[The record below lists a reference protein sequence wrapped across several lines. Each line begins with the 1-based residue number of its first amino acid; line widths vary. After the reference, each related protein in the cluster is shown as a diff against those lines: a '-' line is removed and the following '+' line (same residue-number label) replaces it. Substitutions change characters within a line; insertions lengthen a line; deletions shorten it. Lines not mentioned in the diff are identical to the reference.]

1 MVTGV
6 FLYYPDAAYL
16 QETRAA
22 LRRLVDVSEIEA
34 DADIV
39 SNLIPDTLQRDVKSW
54 LILQQ
59 PDRDQELLILPF
71 PDKNHLELLSDGQEG
86 FSDPVIMELS
96 AVIKMFVYNDFYRF
110 SELFRESKRFRR
122 FQYLHIDVSLR
133 FLLDPE
139 KRQQQHWN
147 VLCQETSRN
156 IEQKRIEV
164 FHKAIRTTNSTNSKI
179 FVELDKVFLT
189 ENSKLFEH
197 LTQQGFGEVVPEI
210 VKRFWNI
217 MDGETMRFLI
227 TAETVREFADKYSPA
242 NFDYSAPGCGLWKAV
257 ERELNLSL
265 VLYLRRKA
273 GIIENVN
280 RPWKGSQGI
289 SGEVPI
295 LTGKNHSEDLN
306 QRETEDQTENLKG
319 IMLGPMKFM
328 CEWGHCNSVREKLED
343 IFSLNDPVLD
353 YLLGQRELGKRSRSQ
368 TDTLPKHLD
377 QIIKLRN
384 GHAHISAMSQK
395 QFKKLRH
402 LVLPSA
408 HKPQTCLVKILEL
421 KKEVLEYW
429 ENKGDCFTNC
439 MSVTT
444 EDKRTVDFSLYNRM
458 NVKYNTD
465 ESTKLVAT
473 RKAKLVATHRDSGK
487 DLCIATFDKIEDAN
501 AALEALVEAADLGE
515 QSWNAREFKNT
526 LVVENLLSVLLE
538 DSAEDDSGIHISEAE
553 NVDC

>member
-1 MVTGV
+1 MTTGV

-16 QETRAA
+16 QQIRAV
-22 LRRLVDVSEIEA
+22 LREFVDVWEIEA

-71 PDKNHLELLSDGQEG
+71 PDKNHLELLSDRQEG
-86 FSDPVIMELS
+86 FSDPIVMELS
-96 AVIKMFVYNDFYRF
+96 ALIEMFVYRNFYGF
-110 SELFRESKRFRR
+110 SEFFRESERFRR
-122 FQYLHIDVSLR
+122 FQYLHSDVSLR
-133 FLLDPE
+133 SLLDPE

-147 VLCQETSRN
+147 ILGQETNRN

-164 FHKAIRTTNSTNSKI
+164 FHKAISTTNSTNSKI
-179 FVELDKVFLT
+179 LVELDEVFLT

-197 LTQQGFGEVVPEI
+197 LTQQGFREVVPEI

-217 MDGETMRFLI
+217 MDSETMRFLI

-265 VLYLRRKA
+265 VLHLRRKV

-280 RPWKGSQGI
+280 HPWKGSQRV
-289 SGEVPI
+289 SGGTPV
-295 LTGKNHSEDLN
+295 LTGQNHSEDLN
-306 QRETEDQTENLKG
+306 QRETKGQTENLKG

-343 IFSLNDPVLD
+343 IFSLNGPMLD
-353 YLLGQRELGKRSRSQ
+353 YFLGQRELGKRSRAQ

-377 QIIKLRN
+377 RIIKLRN

-395 QFKKLRH
+395 QFKKLH
-402 LVLPSA
+402 DLVLPSA
-408 HKPQTCLVKILEL
+408 HRPETCLVKILEL
-421 KKEVLEYW
+421 KKKVLEYW
-429 ENKGDCFTNC
+429 ENEGDRFTNC

-444 EDKRTVDFSLYNRM
+444 EDNVTVDFSLYNRM
-458 NVKYNTD
+458 SVRYNAD

-473 RKAKLVATHRDSGK
+473 RKAKLVATRRDSGM

-501 AALEALVEAADLGE
+501 AALEALAEAADLGE
-515 QSWNAREFKNT
+515 QSWNASEFKNT
-526 LVVENLLSVLLE
+526 LVKARLIKGRSCVFQ
-538 DSAEDDSGIHISEAE
+538 AIT
-553 NVDC
+553 